1 MLVRMSARALLLSG
15 AGRYSDPWHPFAA
28 TSSAVAEILRGH
40 GIDLAVRDDVDEALA
55 SLATEATD
63 LLVLN
68 IGDPA
73 GPRPEGEATA
83 AVDPES
89 EARARAGLLA
99 HVAAGRPVL
108 ALHVTSTSLGFI
120 PEWEG
125 ILGGVWV
132 RGTSM
137 HPDYGPASIS
147 VETDAH
153 PIVEGIHDFFTDD
166 ERYSWLRLAP
176 DVQVLAWHE
185 HDGERHPLLWARMA
199 GSARIV
205 YDALGHD
212 EQSYASGP
220 AREIVLRSARW
231 LLGEL

>member
-1 MLVRMSARALLLSG
+1 MLIAMSARVLLVSG
-15 AGRYSDPWHPFAA
+15 AGRYADPWHPFAA
-28 TSSAVAEILRGH
+28 TSDAVAELLRGD
-40 GIDLAVRDDVDEALA
+40 GMNVIVRDDVDDALA
-55 SLATEATD
+55 DLTTDAPD

-73 GPRPEGEATA
+73 GPRPEGEPVA
-83 AVDPES
+83 APDA
-89 EARARAGLLA
+89 EAQERARAGLLA
-99 HVAAGRPVL
+99 HLAAGRPVL

-137 HPDYGPASIS
+137 HPDYGRASIR

-153 PIVEGIHDFFTDD
+153 PIVEGIDDFTVDD
-166 ERYSWLRLAP
+166 ERYSWLRVAP
-176 DVQVLAWHE
+176 DVRALAWHE
-185 HDGERHPLLWARMA
+185 HDGERHPLLWARSVGA
-199 GSARIV
+199 ARVV

-212 EQSYASGP
+212 EQSYRSDP
-220 AREIVLRSARW
+220 ARELVLRSARW
-231 LLGEL
+231 LLGES